1 MKQIFVQSA
10 NQLAHITH
18 ILPGITPAPE
28 DTKSVQSEL
37 LKNVNVAC
45 GGIANQLILQLQAL

>member
-10 NQLAHITH
+10 NQL
-18 ILPGITPAPE
+18 LPGITPAPE

-45 GGIANQLILQLQAL
+45 GGMANQLILQLQAL